1 MLAGRCRKQTRAR
14 LNAEGRVATHLKG
27 IWWISKGNE
36 GERKV
41 MKRREEKRSE
51 AGFGFRQGY
60 GLSAVVCN
68 GTCLR

>member
-14 LNAEGRVATHLKG
+14 LNAEGRVVTHLKG

-51 AGFGFRQGY
+51 AGFGF
-60 GLSAVVCN
+60 
-68 GTCLR
+68 